1 MPRRCGREFPSLRKA
16 RGDCLRRNGHRRY
29 DTHKVPSRVDFQTSG
44 SVILDVMN
52 TKMASN
58 GIEPR
63 RRVISRPAR
72 GWNFFALVAVGSV
85 VLLALLAWFP
95 EWLRAQSSK
104 SKTAEPQ
111 AAKTKAS
118 EPKAAEQE
126 PPQEE
131 AAQAQEEG
139 PQNTRTAYPVR
150 NGGVTYQRIEETEKH
165 KTRDGEVETQR
176 VRMPSWGG
184 TRDVLMER
192 EIRTRKL
199 PDGTVEKEYVLKN
212 PDGGDHMVPIEIVRE
227 RIKRNGDATTTEREV
242 LKPGY
247 DGRWTPARKETE
259 DESGP
264 ESARQTVKEVREPT
278 LTGDWKVVNRETTT
292 AKSSGDSKETRT
304 VQQLPDS
311 YGRLSDYEVR
321 EEKTSAGEGGEKR
334 EVSVRKRDLQDTD
347 HPKMILVE
355 RTVTNQTKSADGK
368 VTTQSVTE
376 SDLLAGGATRNAAAS
391 GPQTVEETAEVESA
405 GAGGNSKKVIE
416 VKRRGVVDSGM
427 RPAYQVVQEKDR
439 DGNVRQIFIPKA
451 Q

>member
-1 MPRRCGREFPSLRKA
+1 M
-16 RGDCLRRNGHRRY
+16 
-29 DTHKVPSRVDFQTSG
+29 
-44 SVILDVMN
+44 
-52 TKMASN
+52 
-58 GIEPR
+58 
-63 RRVISRPAR
+63 ISRPAR
-72 GWNFFALVAVGSV
+72 ERKFFALLPVGSV
-85 VLLALLAWFP
+85 VLLVLLTWIP
-95 EWLRAQSSK
+95 GLLRAQSSK
-104 SKTAEPQ
+104 PQ
-111 AAKTKAS
+111 AAK
-118 EPKAAEQE
+118 PKAAEQE
-126 PPQEE
+126 PPKEE
-131 AAQAQEEG
+131 AVQEEG

-150 NGGVTYQRIEETEKH
+150 NGGVTYQRIEETEKR
-165 KTRDGEVETQR
+165 KTPDGEVETQR

-212 PDGGDHMVPIEIVRE
+212 PDGGDHMVPIEIIRE
-227 RIKRNGDATTTEREV
+227 RIKKNGEATTTEREV

-247 DGRWTPARKETE
+247 DGRWTPARKETVN
-259 DESGP
+259 ESGP

-292 AKSSGDSKETRT
+292 AKSSGDSKESRT

-321 EEKTSAGEGGEKR
+321 EEKTSAEEGRETH
-334 EVSVRKRDLQDTD
+334 EVSVRRRDLQDTD

-355 RTVTNQTKSADGK
+355 RTATNQTKSADGK

-376 SDLLAGGATRNAAAS
+376 SDLLAGGATRNVAAS
-391 GPQTVEETAEVESA
+391 GPQTVEETAEVESP

-427 RPAYQVVQEKDR
+427 RPAYQVVQETDR

-451 Q
+451 R